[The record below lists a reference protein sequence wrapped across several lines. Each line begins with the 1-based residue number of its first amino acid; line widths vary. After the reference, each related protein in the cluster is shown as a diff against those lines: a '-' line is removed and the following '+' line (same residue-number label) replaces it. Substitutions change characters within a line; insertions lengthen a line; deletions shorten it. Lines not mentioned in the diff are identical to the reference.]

1 MGLLI
6 YRYEPFWQEVS
17 VKSLILRW
25 PLRPVGFFFVT
36 ETNCKWYWYEKK
48 LRTIL
53 FVVLWG
59 SERTSLNLA
68 LSMEAFSTEALAETE
83 TSGRAGQE
91 KVSHRVIQS
100 DRWIC
105 SEIIFRPY
113 HFFGVKKL
121 NLQFKRKIEMCQNYN
136 DVIMYCTHKFHYRYT
151 IILFQPLLLSTLSK
165 CLATWPRI
173 DRVWVQIFLAVYEL
187 LWLSCINVCPD
198 LVGWL

>member
-1 MGLLI
+1 M
-6 YRYEPFWQEVS
+6 
-17 VKSLILRW
+17 
-25 PLRPVGFFFVT
+25 
-36 ETNCKWYWYEKK
+36 C
-48 LRTIL
+48 TIL

-105 SEIIFRPY
+105 SEIIFWPY

-187 LWLSCINVCPD
+187 LWLSCINVCPV